1 MARTA
6 KKITNGNRIAEAL
19 SIGVLGRAYPRRQVR
34 ALLHKSGRESVRR
47 RDLPMEAV
55 LFYVIA
61 LGLFMETSYG
71 EVLRCLIE
79 GLSWLE
85 GQEPARAAGKSGIT
99 FARQRLGAAPLEAL
113 YRQCRPQAA
122 EGTPGA
128 FYHGLG
134 WVWGEGGTLE

>member
-6 KKITNGNRIAEAL
+6 KKITNGNRIAESL
-19 SIGVLGRAYPRRQVR
+19 SIGLLGRAFPRRRVQ
-34 ALLHKSGRESVRR
+34 AILSKMGRESVRR

-55 LFYVIA
+55 VYYVIA
-61 LGLFMETSYG
+61 LGLFMESSYG

-99 FARQRLGAAPLEAL
+99 FARQRLGAGP
-113 YRQCRPQAA
+113 
-122 EGTPGA
+122 
-128 FYHGLG
+128 
-134 WVWGEGGTLE
+134 